1 MKSPL
6 PLAAFCSLLLVCT
19 APAVTTH
26 YVDAGGSNPVAPYT
40 SWATAATNIQD
51 AMDTTGVGDVVL
63 VTNGIYQYGGTLGLG
78 SNRVHVINGASLQS
92 VNGPAVTAIK
102 GYWDPATTNG
112 PNAVRCVYLTEFSS
126 LSGFTL
132 TNGASGSGYGGGV
145 ISESSCVISNCVI
158 TGNASAGNG
167 AGSESFNNSLL
178 VNCVLSGNIA
188 MSGGAGGG
196 AFGSTLVNCIVSNN
210 YALYGGGVGNCTV
223 YDSLL
228 TGNGSTNSGVNGTS
242 GGAAY
247 SSTLYNCTLAGNF
260 SRTLGAAEACALI
273 NSIIYDNVNGIYAD
287 CYMCSLTNCCTTLGL
302 GNPTL
307 PNNCLSNAPGFVNLA
322 AGNFHLTPWSRCID
336 GGNSALATNST
347 DLDGNPRIVGA
358 AVDLG
363 AYENQS
369 PFSGTA
375 HYVSLTST
383 NPVAP
388 YTNWPTAATNLQ
400 DAVASAQAGE
410 FVIAGDGVYTNSSAV
425 VYGAETNRVALTN
438 AITLVSSGGPQAAVI
453 AGGANTRCVY
463 VGTNAVLMGFTL
475 TNGNGYGNNVFSG
488 DITNER
494 SGGGAWC
501 APGGVVS
508 NCLVVGNYADP
519 TFGFGGGVFG
529 GTIYSST
536 LTNNSAAYG
545 GGAAMAVLSGS
556 TIVSNSWHNGG
567 HFGGGLYQSTAS
579 NCVITANWSYYGAG
593 GVYRSAL
600 YNCTISTNSSTGG
613 PGGGAYQST
622 LFHCLIISNN
632 ASSSG
637 GGAYESMLDHCVVT
651 NNHGITG
658 GTYQSTNYFCTLSGN
673 SGSDGGGANGGMSSN
688 CIFTAN
694 SSSYAGGALNGT
706 LYNCLLY
713 GNTAAG
719 GGGALGSTL
728 YNCTVCSNTATSS
741 GGGTSSCSHFNTIV
755 YYNVAPTSPNWSGGT
770 FSYCCTLPAA
780 PDVDS
785 ITNPPVFV
793 NPSAGDYHQQTNSP
807 TINGGI
813 NISPTGP
820 IILTDLDGNPRIV
833 GGIEDMGAYEYQG
846 SNLGLPVPIPWLRRY
861 GLPLDG
867 SADYLDSDG
876 DGMNN
881 WQEWIAGTDPL
892 DPTSVL
898 KLTSVVPNGVSGTT
912 VTWES
917 VSGGITYY
925 LQRSTDLSA
934 QPAFTT
940 IQTNIAGQPITTS
953 YTDTTANNGTPV
965 FYRVGVQ

>member
-1 MKSPL
+1 MKFHL
-6 PLAAFCSLLLVCT
+6 PLAAVCSALLVYT

-26 YVDAGGSNPVAPYT
+26 YVDAGGTDPIAPYT

-78 SNRVHVINGASLQS
+78 SNRVDVINGVSLQS
-92 VNGPAVTAIK
+92 VNGPAVTVIK
-102 GYWDPATTNG
+102 GYQVPGTTNG
-112 PNAVRCVYLTEFSS
+112 PNAVRCIYLTEFSS

-132 TNGASGSGYGGGV
+132 THGASGSGYGGGV
-145 ISESSCVISNCVI
+145 ISETFCVISNCVI

-167 AGSESFNNSLL
+167 AGSESINNSLL
-178 VNCVLSGNIA
+178 VNCVLSGNVA

-196 AFGSTLVNCIVSNN
+196 AYGSTLVNCIVSNN
-210 YALYGGGVGNCTV
+210 YAPYGGGVGKCTV

-228 TGNGSTNSGVNGTS
+228 TGNGKFNGFGSTAG
-242 GGAAY
+242 GGAY
-247 SSTLYNCTLAGNF
+247 LSTLYNCTLAGNF
-260 SRTLGAAEACALI
+260 AGGAAANGCTLI
-273 NSIIYDNVNGIYAD
+273 NSIIYYNVNGGYAD
-287 CYMCSLTNCCTTLGL
+287 CYMCRLTNCCTTLGL
-302 GNPTL
+302 GNPTV
-307 PNNCLSNAPGFVNLA
+307 PNNSISNAPGFVNPA
-322 AGNFHLTPWSRCID
+322 AGDFHLTPWSRCID
-336 GGNSALATNST
+336 AGNNALATNST

-410 FVIAGDGVYTNSSAV
+410 FVIAGDGVYTNSAAV

-438 AITLVSSGGPQAAVI
+438 AITLVSSGGPQASVI

-475 TNGNGYGNNVFSG
+475 TNGNGSGVISG
-488 DITNER
+488 DITNEQ

-508 NCLVVGNYADP
+508 NCVVVGNYASANY
-519 TFGFGGGVFG
+519 GFGGGVFG
-529 GTIYSST
+529 GTIYNST
-536 LTNNSAAYG
+536 LTNNNAAYG
-545 GGAAMAVLSGS
+545 GGAAMALLCGS
-556 TIVSNSWHNGG
+556 TIISNSWHSGG
-567 HFGGGLYQSTAS
+567 HFGGGLYQTTAS

-593 GVYRSAL
+593 GVYQSTL
-600 YNCTISTNSSTGG
+600 YNCTVSTNSSTGG
-613 PGGGAYQST
+613 PGAGAYQST
-622 LFHCLIISNN
+622 LFHCLVISNN
-632 ASSSG
+632 AANSG
-637 GGAYESMLDHCVVT
+637 GGAFQSTLNYCTVS
-651 NNHGITG
+651 NNHGETG

-673 SGSDGGGANGGMSSN
+673 SGNDGGGANGGMSSN

-694 SSSYAGGALNGT
+694 SAGNGGGALGGT

-713 GNTAAG
+713 GNTAITAAG
-719 GGGALGSTL
+719 AQNATL
-728 YNCTVCSNTATSS
+728 YNCTVCNNTATNNS
-741 GGGTSSCSHFNTIV
+741 GGTSLCSHYNTIV
-755 YYNVAPTSPNWSGGT
+755 YFNVAPASSNWSGGT
-770 FSYCCTLPAA
+770 FSYCCTVPAT

-785 ITNPPVFV
+785 ITNAPVFV
-793 NPSAGDYHQQTNSP
+793 NPAAGDYHQQTNSP

-813 NISPTGP
+813 NIEPTVP
-820 IILTDLDGNPRIV
+820 IILADLDGNPRIV

-846 SNLGLPVPIPWLRRY
+846 SNLGLPIPIPWLRRY

-867 SADYLDSDG
+867 SADYIDSDG

-912 VTWES
+912 VTWQS

-925 LQRSTDLSA
+925 LQRSTDLGA

-953 YTDTTANNGTPV
+953 YTDTTANNGAPV

>member
-6 PLAAFCSLLLVCT
+6 PLAAICSLLLVYT

-26 YVDAGGSNPVAPYT
+26 YVDAGGSNPIAPYT

-51 AMDTTGVGDVVL
+51 AIGATSLNDTVL
-63 VTNGIYQYGGTLGLG
+63 VTNGIYQYGGASFNG
-78 SNRVHVINGASLQS
+78 SNRVQVINGVSLQS
-92 VNGPAVTAIK
+92 VNGPAVTVIK

-145 ISESSCVISNCVI
+145 VSESSCVISNCVI

-167 AGSESFNNSLL
+167 AGSESINNSLL
-178 VNCVLSGNIA
+178 VDCVLSGNIA
-188 MSGGAGGG
+188 MIGGAGGG
-196 AFGSTLVNCIVSNN
+196 AYGSTLVNCIVSNN
-210 YALYGGGVGNCTV
+210 YALYGGGVGNCKV

-228 TGNGSTNSGVNGTS
+228 TGNGKFNGFGSTAG
-242 GGAAY
+242 GGAY
-247 SSTLYNCTLAGNF
+247 LSTLYNCTLAGNF
-260 SRTLGAAEACALI
+260 AGGAAANGCTLI
-273 NSIIYDNVNGIYAD
+273 NSIIYYNVNGGYAD
-287 CYMCSLTNCCTTLGL
+287 CYMCRLTNCCTTLGF
-302 GNPTL
+302 GNPTV
-307 PNNCLSNAPGFVNLA
+307 PSNSISNAPGFVNPA
-322 AGNFHLTPWSRCID
+322 AGDFHLTPWSRCID
-336 GGNSALATNST
+336 TGNNAFATNST
-347 DLDGNPRIVGA
+347 DLGGNPRIVGA

-369 PFSGTA
+369 PFPGTA

-410 FVIAGDGVYTNSSAV
+410 FVIAGDGVYTNSGAV

-453 AGGANTRCVY
+453 AGGSNTRCVY
-463 VGTNAVLMGFTL
+463 VGANAVLMGFTL
-475 TNGNGYGNNVFSG
+475 TNGNGNGNNVFSG

-519 TFGFGGGVFG
+519 TYGFGGGVFG

-536 LTNNSAAYG
+536 LTNNFAAYG
-545 GGAAMAVLSGS
+545 GGAAMAILSGS

-567 HFGGGLYQSTAS
+567 HFGGGLYQATAS

-593 GVYRSAL
+593 GVYRSTL
-600 YNCTISTNSSTGG
+600 YNCTVSTNSSTGG
-613 PGGGAYQST
+613 PGAGAYLST
-622 LFHCLIISNN
+622 LFHCLVVSNN
-632 ASSSG
+632 AASSG
-637 GGAYESMLDHCVVT
+637 GGAYESMLDHCIVS
-651 NNHGITG
+651 NNHGGTG

-694 SSSYAGGALNGT
+694 AAGNGGGALNET

-713 GNTAAG
+713 GNTANAG
-719 GGGALGSTL
+719 AGAQNSTL
-728 YNCTVCSNTATSS
+728 YNCTVCNNTATSS

-755 YYNVAPTSPNWSGGT
+755 YYNVAPATSNWSGGT
-770 FSYCCTLPAA
+770 FSYCCTFPAA

-785 ITNPPVFV
+785 ITNAPVFV
-793 NPSAGDYHQQTNSP
+793 NPAAGDYHPQNNSP

-813 NISPTGP
+813 NIEPTGP
-820 IILTDLDGNPRIV
+820 IILTDLDGKPRIV

-846 SNLGLPVPIPWLRRY
+846 SNLGLPIPIPWLRRY

-881 WQEWIAGTDPL
+881 WQEWIAGTVPV

-898 KLTSVVPNGVSGTT
+898 KLMSVVPNGVSGTT
-912 VTWES
+912 VTWQS

-925 LQRSTDLSA
+925 LQRSTDLGA

-953 YTDTTANNGTPV
+953 YMDTTANNGAPV

>member
-1 MKSPL
+1 MKSTL
-6 PLAAFCSLLLVCT
+6 PLAAACSVLLVYT
-19 APAVTTH
+19 APAITTH
-26 YVDAGGSNPVAPYT
+26 YVDAGGTNPVVPYT

-51 AMDTTGVGDVVL
+51 AMSTTGAGDLVL
-63 VTNGIYQYGGTLGLG
+63 VTNGIYQYGGDSFSG
-78 SNRVHVINGASLQS
+78 SNRVHVINEATLQS
-92 VNGPAVTAIK
+92 VNGPAVTFIM
-102 GYWDPATTNG
+102 GYQVPGTTNG
-112 PNAVRCVYLTEFSS
+112 PSAVRCVYLTEFSS

-145 ISESSCVISNCVI
+145 ISETFCVISNCVI

-188 MSGGAGGG
+188 MSGGSGGG
-196 AFGSTLVNCIVSNN
+196 AYGSTLVNCIVSNN
-210 YALYGGGVGNCTV
+210 VAANGGGIGNCTV

-228 TGNGSTNSGVNGTS
+228 TGNGSTNNVTGSD

-247 SSTLYNCTLAGNF
+247 LSTLYNCTLAGNF
-260 SRTLGAAEACALI
+260 SRILGAADDCNLN
-273 NSIIYDNVNGIYAD
+273 NSIIYYNVNGIYAD
-287 CYMCSLTNCCTTLGL
+287 CYMCRLTNCCTTLGL
-302 GNPTL
+302 GNPTV
-307 PNNCLSNAPGFVNLA
+307 PNNSISNAPGFVNPD
-322 AGNFHLTPWSRCID
+322 AGDFHLTPWSRCID
-336 GGNSALATNST
+336 AGNNAVATNST

-358 AVDLG
+358 AVDMG

-410 FVIAGDGVYTNSSAV
+410 FVIAGDGVYMNSGAV

-438 AITLVSSGGPQAAVI
+438 AITLVSSGGPRAAVI
-453 AGGANTRCVY
+453 AGGSQTRCVY

-475 TNGNGYGNNVFSG
+475 TNGNGSGVIGG
-488 DITNER
+488 DITNEQ

-508 NCLVVGNYADP
+508 NCIVVGDNAGPSY
-519 TFGFGGGVFG
+519 GFGGGVFG
-529 GTIYSST
+529 GTIYNSM
-536 LTNNSAAYG
+536 LTNNNAAYG
-545 GGAAMAVLSGS
+545 GGAAMAVLYNS
-556 TIVSNSWHNGG
+556 TVVNNSWHAGG

-593 GVYRSAL
+593 GVYRSTL

-622 LFHCLIISNN
+622 LFNCLVISNT
-632 ASSSG
+632 AASSG
-637 GGAYESMLDHCVVT
+637 GGAYQSALNYCIVSH
-651 NNHGITG
+651 NHGNSG
-658 GTYQSTNYFCTLSGN
+658 GAYQSTNYFCTLSEN
-673 SGSDGGGANGGMSSN
+673 SGSDGGGANAGMSSN

-694 SSSYAGGALNGT
+694 SSGNGGGALSGI

-713 GNTAAG
+713 GNTATN
-719 GGGALGSTL
+719 GGGAENATL
-728 YNCTVCSNTATSS
+728 YNCTVCSNTAAISS
-741 GGGTSSCSHFNTIV
+741 GGTFGCSHYNTIV
-755 YYNVAPTSPNWSGGT
+755 YYNVAPASSNWSGGS
-770 FSYCCTLPAA
+770 FSYCCTVPAA

-785 ITNPPVFV
+785 FTNPPVFV
-793 NPSAGDYHQQTNSP
+793 NPATGDYHQQTNSP

-813 NISPTGP
+813 NLAPTAP

-833 GGIEDMGAYEYQG
+833 GGIEDMGAYEFQG
-846 SNLGLPVPIPWLRRY
+846 SNLGLPIPIPWLRRY

-867 SADYLDSDG
+867 SADYIDSDD

-898 KLTSVVPNGVSGTT
+898 KLTSIVPNGVSGTT

-917 VSGGITYY
+917 VSGITYY
-925 LQRSTDLSA
+925 LQRGTDLGA

-940 IQTNIAGQPITTS
+940 IQTNITGQPITTS
-953 YTDTTANNGTPV
+953 YTDTTANNGDSV